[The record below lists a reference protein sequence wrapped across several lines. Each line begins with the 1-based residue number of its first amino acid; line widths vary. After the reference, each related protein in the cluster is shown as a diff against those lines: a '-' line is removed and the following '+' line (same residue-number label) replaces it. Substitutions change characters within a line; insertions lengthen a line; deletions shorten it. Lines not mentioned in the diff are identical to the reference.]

1 MGCQM
6 MKQSV
11 LAGPQH
17 SQLEERPLPEI
28 GPQDVLVRVRACGV
42 CASELHGWHG
52 DSGAYPR
59 KFGHEVAGEIVEVGR
74 EVVDL
79 QPGMPATGLF
89 QGGFAEFACAP
100 QARVT
105 PIPPGISYDTAL
117 GEPLSCILSAARR
130 THVEYADRVAII
142 GLGFMGLLMLQAV
155 RLKAPARLIAVD
167 PRPEALEKARH
178 FGADETLTPEQ
189 VGDELKLT
197 RWGDLGQG
205 QGVDTAIEA
214 SGTQAGLTLAGQMVR
229 EHGMLSIVGYHQGGL
244 RQVDME
250 LWNWKALDVLNAHER
265 RADYQMDCMRRGL
278 ALLAA
283 GKLDTVS
290 LVTHRLGLEQV
301 DDAFRALSTKP
312 AGFIKAVI
320 LLD

>member
-1 MGCQM
+1 MN
-6 MKQSV
+6 QSV
-11 LAGPQH
+11 LVEPQH
-17 SQLEERPLPEI
+17 SQLEERPVPEM

-59 KFGHEVAGEIVEVGR
+59 EFGHEVAGEIVEVGR
-74 EVVDL
+74 EAGDL
-79 QPGMPATGLF
+79 QPGVAVTGLF
-89 QGGFAEFACAP
+89 QRGFAEFACAP
-100 QARVT
+100 RARVT
-105 PIPPGISYDTAL
+105 LIPQGIGYDIAL
-117 GEPLSCILSAARR
+117 GEPLSCIVSAARR
-130 THVEYADRVAII
+130 TRVEYADRVAIV

-155 RLKAPARLIAVD
+155 RLKAPRRLIAVD
-167 PRPEALEKARH
+167 PRPEALEKARW

-197 RWGDLGQG
+197 RWSDLDKG

-283 GKLDTVS
+283 GRLDTAS
-290 LVTHRLGLEQV
+290 LVTHRTALDRV
-301 DDAFRALSTKP
+301 DEAFRALYMKP
-312 AGFIKAVI
+312 AGFIKAVVI
-320 LLD
+320 LD